1 MTIKVAVVGAGI
13 IGMTTAV
20 RTLETVAHVSVT
32 VIAEHFT
39 PHTTGDVAAG
49 FFKPYSV
56 SGVSDEKLRDWCIES
71 YNFYN
76 QLLHSEDAPR
86 LGLAEMPAYHLE
98 ESWNPRPKYADA
110 FPLWRDL
117 TEKELEAFPSKY
129 KYGSYLISMII
140 ECKRFL
146 PYLMQ
151 RFQKRGGRFLERRLE
166 NLEELGL
173 EYDVVMNCTG
183 LGASRIC
190 PDTKVHPVR
199 GQTIRVQAPWIK
211 HIVIGGTDFHVIPNI
226 DDVMLGGTIGVG
238 EYSLIPDSETG
249 KKIWKGCCE
258 LVPSL
263 KHANIIGDFVGL
275 RPGRDPLRIE
285 RENRIVQDGS
295 KTFPIV
301 HNYGH
306 GGSGVTLAWG
316 CAGEAVRL
324 LEDVI
329 RDNISGQKTL
339 ARL

>member
-1 MTIKVAVVGAGI
+1 MAAPPGWLVVLLLCLVTSKVEGWKWYYFASKHRVSREDRRCRPEPNGIEVGDRATCPFDVFMNVDPKRVPVKIPIASCRCPKFRCAPNRRCVSLSYALEVLYNRVHQQETEQRASQVEIFETSIIKMTIKVAVVGAGI

-76 QLLHSEDAPR
+76 ELLHSEDAPR

-98 ESWNPRPKYADA
+98 ESWN
-110 FPLWRDL
+110 
-117 TEKELEAFPSKY
+117 
-129 KYGSYLISMII
+129 
-140 ECKRFL
+140 
-146 PYLMQ
+146 
-151 RFQKRGGRFLERRLE
+151 
-166 NLEELGL
+166 
-173 EYDVVMNCTG
+173 
-183 LGASRIC
+183 
-190 PDTKVHPVR
+190 
-199 GQTIRVQAPWIK
+199 
-211 HIVIGGTDFHVIPNI
+211 
-226 DDVMLGGTIGVG
+226 
-238 EYSLIPDSETG
+238 
-249 KKIWKGCCE
+249 
-258 LVPSL
+258 
-263 KHANIIGDFVGL
+263 HANIIGDFVGL

-285 RENRIVQDGS
+285 RENRIVQDGT
-295 KTFPIV
+295 KTFPII

-329 RDNISGQKTL
+329 RDNISVKKTL